1 MAILTCK
8 QKEVLKKARKVYGP
22 NHQILVSMEELCELA
37 TICSK
42 YPRYED
48 KKQARKELQQG
59 VLDELADVTIIM
71 DHIKAIFG
79 VSNSDLKKR
88 VTKKVDRL
96 ERWLN
101 HSDSPNY
108 TLMDRGVD
116 NDTTYSCDN
125 GSCCFGDTAYP
136 TNDECCV
143 QSLSVPPMN
152 DKVKELYDLVLK
164 ELKNGKVSLNDIK
177 E

>member
-79 VSNSDLKKR
+79 VSNNDLKKR

-125 GSCCFGDTAYP
+125 GSCCFDDTAYP

>member
-22 NHQILVSMEELCELA
+22 NNQILVSMEELCELA
-37 TICSK
+37 TVCSK

-71 DHIKAIFG
+71 DHIKVIFG

-116 NDTTYSCDN
+116 NDTD
-125 GSCCFGDTAYP
+125 YP

>member
-1 MAILTCK
+1 MGVVCMAILTCK

-22 NHQILVSMEELCELA
+22 NNQILVSMEELCELA
-37 TICSK
+37 TVCSK

-59 VLDELADVTIIM
+59 VLDELT
-71 DHIKAIFG
+71 
-79 VSNSDLKKR
+79 SDLKKR

-125 GSCCFGDTAYP
+125 DSCCFDDTDYP